1 MAAFDGRDFEGA
13 NAVLYLQEKAPKTA
27 RLALASG
34 VVVSKKGS
42 RALVVSLVAAHGVG
56 PDSAL
61 KESIRV
67 AQEALDH
74 WAVKGVMSRTL
85 AAVEDEHILW
95 CAQSDGT
102 LACRICT
109 TTRLK
114 PTFEARA
121 EVRDSEGNLVPPK
134 PEPVL
139 EWHTSFRFFRLGQAT
154 TDLVDAFRNYYL
166 ALEAILSTI
175 EPMELRQDGRPA
187 ERETEWLNR
196 TLPKAAAFVDFREY
210 AAPGAIGDPIDA
222 IRTDIYAGARTRI
235 FHAKTGAAVLLPHD
249 DATRNALRDSVT
261 RLRQLYLDLAQ
272 AVLGV
277 HLLGGGGLAPA
288 GFSAMVSGLEIRQFY
303 ASGEAVEATAAKQGR
318 PPITL
323 VSFDA
328 AHAGDFDDEY
338 HMAYVGT
345 LPARGWPPGLVRQV
359 GALVD
364 GRIVIYEDLE
374 GELDINE
381 LEYVEC
387 VMAIAAQDPQ
397 ALGTRYLS

>member
-13 NAVLYLQEKAPKTA
+13 NGAVLYLQEKAPKTA

-85 AAVEDEHILW
+85 AAVEDEHNLW
-95 CAQSDGT
+95 CAQADGT

-109 TTRLK
+109 TTRLN

-210 AAPGAIGDPIDA
+210 AA
-222 IRTDIYAGARTRI
+222 
-235 FHAKTGAAVLLPHD
+235 
-249 DATRNALRDSVT
+249 
-261 RLRQLYLDLAQ
+261 LAQ
-272 AVLGV
+272 AEIRSTLSGPTSM
-277 HLLGGGGLAPA
+277 LAPA
-288 GFSAMVSGLEIRQFY
+288 
-303 ASGEAVEATAAKQGR
+303 
-318 PPITL
+318 
-323 VSFDA
+323 
-328 AHAGDFDDEY
+328 
-338 HMAYVGT
+338 
-345 LPARGWPPGLVRQV
+345 RGSSMQRL
-359 GALVD
+359 A
-364 GRIVIYEDLE
+364 
-374 GELDINE
+374 
-381 LEYVEC
+381 
-387 VMAIAAQDPQ
+387 PQ
-397 ALGTRYLS
+397 CSCRTTTQLGTHCEIP